1 VELQLQVQRVASVAE
16 STGQGMTAV
25 PTLWF
30 VYMVRT
36 ATGAL
41 YTGISTEP
49 ERRLRQHSGELT
61 GGAKA
66 LKGKGPLQLA
76 FTYAMPCRSS
86 ASKLEYQLKQW
97 TKNDKELLLKQAAT
111 QLNLLQQLSGESR
124 VGIAQASD

>member
-1 VELQLQVQRVASVAE
+1 
-16 STGQGMTAV
+16 MTAV
-25 PTLWF
+25 STPWF

-41 YTGISTEP
+41 YTGISTDP
-49 ERRLRQHSGELT
+49 TRRLRQHSGELT

-76 FTYAMPCRSS
+76 FTYGMPCRSS

-97 TKNDKELLLKQAAT
+97 PKKDKELLLRQEAK
-111 QLNLLQQLSGESR
+111 QLNLLEQLSGESR
-124 VGIAQASD
+124 IGTKPASDYTLLSAKE

>member
-1 VELQLQVQRVASVAE
+1 
-16 STGQGMTAV
+16 MTAV
-25 PTLWF
+25 SPPWF

-41 YTGISTEP
+41 YTGVSTEP
-49 ERRLRQHSGELT
+49 ARRLRQHSGELT

-86 ASKLEYQLKQW
+86 ACKLEYQLKQW
-97 TKNDKELLLKQAAT
+97 TKKDKELLLNQDAK

-124 VGIAQASD
+124 IGTEPSSD

>member
-1 VELQLQVQRVASVAE
+1 
-16 STGQGMTAV
+16 MTAV
-25 PTLWF
+25 PTPWF

-41 YTGISTEP
+41 YTGISTDP
-49 ERRLRQHSGELT
+49 ERRLRQHSGALT

-66 LKGKGPLQLA
+66 LKGKGPLQLV
-76 FTYAMPCRSS
+76 FTFAMPCRSS

-97 TKNDKELLLKQAAT
+97 NKTQKELLLKQEVT

-124 VGIAQASD
+124 IGLVCATD

>member
-1 VELQLQVQRVASVAE
+1 
-16 STGQGMTAV
+16 MTAV
-25 PTLWF
+25 LTPWF

-41 YTGISTEP
+41 YTGISTAP

-76 FTYAMPCRSS
+76 FSYAMPCRSS
-86 ASKLEYQLKQW
+86 ASKLEYQLKRW
-97 TKNDKELLLKQAAT
+97 TKKDKELLVKHNSQ
-111 QLNLLQQLSGESR
+111 QLNLLEHLSGESR
-124 VGIAQASD
+124 IGTTPASD

>member
-1 VELQLQVQRVASVAE
+1 
-16 STGQGMTAV
+16 MTAV
-25 PTLWF
+25 STPWF

-36 ATGAL
+36 KAGAL
-41 YTGISTEP
+41 YTGISTNP

-76 FTYAMPCRSS
+76 FRYAMPCRSS

-97 TKNDKELLLKQAAT
+97 TKNDKELLLKQAAK
-111 QLNLLQQLSGESR
+111 QLNLLEQLSGESR
-124 VGIAQASD
+124 IGTEPASDYTLLCRKE

>member
-1 VELQLQVQRVASVAE
+1 
-16 STGQGMTAV
+16 MTAV
-25 PTLWF
+25 STPWF

-36 ATGAL
+36 AAGAL
-41 YTGISTEP
+41 YTGISTQP

-76 FTYAMPCRSS
+76 FTYVMPCRSS

-97 TKNDKELLLKQAAT
+97 TKKDKELLLKQEAK

-124 VGIAQASD
+124 IGTKPASDYTLLSAKES

>member
-1 VELQLQVQRVASVAE
+1 
-16 STGQGMTAV
+16 MTAV
-25 PTLWF
+25 STPWF

-36 ATGAL
+36 TTGAL
-41 YTGISTEP
+41 YTGISTDP
-49 ERRLRQHSGELT
+49 TRRLCQHSGELT

-97 TKNDKELLLKQAAT
+97 TKKDKELLVKQEAKHLSLLK
-111 QLNLLQQLSGESR
+111 QLSGESR
-124 VGIAQASD
+124 IGTGSASD

>member
-1 VELQLQVQRVASVAE
+1 
-16 STGQGMTAV
+16 MTAV
-25 PTLWF
+25 PTPWF

-41 YTGISTEP
+41 YTGISTDP
-49 ERRLRQHSGELT
+49 ERRLRQHSGALT

-66 LKGKGPLQLA
+66 LKGKGPLQLV
-76 FTYAMPCRSS
+76 FTFAMPCRSS

-97 TKNDKELLLKQAAT
+97 NKTQKELLLKQEVK

-124 VGIAQASD
+124 IGLACATD

>member
-1 VELQLQVQRVASVAE
+1 
-16 STGQGMTAV
+16 MTAV
-25 PTLWF
+25 PTPWF

-41 YTGISTEP
+41 YTGISTDP
-49 ERRLRQHSGELT
+49 ERRLRQHSGALT

-66 LKGKGPLQLA
+66 LKGKGPLQLV
-76 FTYAMPCRSS
+76 FTFAMPCRSS

-97 TKNDKELLLKQAAT
+97 NKAQKELLLKQEVK

-124 VGIAQASD
+124 IGLVCATD

>member
-1 VELQLQVQRVASVAE
+1 
-16 STGQGMTAV
+16 MTAV
-25 PTLWF
+25 PTPWF

-49 ERRLRQHSGELT
+49 ERRLRQHSGALT

-66 LKGKGPLQLA
+66 LKGKGPLQLV
-76 FTYAMPCRSS
+76 FTFAMPCRSS

-97 TKNDKELLLKQAAT
+97 NKTQKELLLKQEVK

-124 VGIAQASD
+124 IGLVCATD

>member
-1 VELQLQVQRVASVAE
+1 
-16 STGQGMTAV
+16 MTAV
-25 PTLWF
+25 STPWF

-36 ATGAL
+36 ATGSL

-66 LKGKGPLQLA
+66 LKGKGPLQLV
-76 FTYAMPCRSS
+76 FTYLMPCRST

-97 TKNDKELLLKQAAT
+97 TKKDKELLLKQAAQ
-111 QLNLLQQLSGESR
+111 QLNLLQKLSGESR
-124 VGIAQASD
+124 IGTEPASDYTLPGAKE

>member
-1 VELQLQVQRVASVAE
+1 
-16 STGQGMTAV
+16 MTAV
-25 PTLWF
+25 PTPWF

-36 ATGAL
+36 KAGAL

-76 FTYAMPCRSS
+76 FTYVMPCRSS

-97 TKNDKELLLKQAAT
+97 TKKDKELLLTQAQT
-111 QLNLLQQLSGESR
+111 QLNLLEQLSGESR
-124 VGIAQASD
+124 IGTTPSCD

>member
-1 VELQLQVQRVASVAE
+1 
-16 STGQGMTAV
+16 MTAV
-25 PTLWF
+25 STPWF

-36 ATGAL
+36 ATGTL

-49 ERRLRQHSGELT
+49 ERRVRQHSGALT

-66 LKGKGPLQLA
+66 LKGKGPLQLV

-97 TKNDKELLLKQAAT
+97 NKKQKELLINQDAQ
-111 QLNLLQQLSGESR
+111 QLNLLEQLSGESR
-124 VGIAQASD
+124 IGTQPASAYTLPAAKES

>member
-1 VELQLQVQRVASVAE
+1 
-16 STGQGMTAV
+16 MTAV
-25 PTLWF
+25 LTPWF

-41 YTGISTEP
+41 YTGISTQP

-76 FTYAMPCRSS
+76 FTYPMPCRSS
-86 ASKLEYQLKQW
+86 ASKLEYQLKQL
-97 TKNDKELLLKQAAT
+97 D
-111 QLNLLQQLSGESR
+111 LLQQLSGESR
-124 VGIAQASD
+124 IGIKQATDYTAH

>member
-1 VELQLQVQRVASVAE
+1 
-16 STGQGMTAV
+16 MTAV
-25 PTLWF
+25 STLWF

-41 YTGISTEP
+41 YTGISTQP

-76 FTYAMPCRSS
+76 FTYPMPCRSS

-97 TKNDKELLLKQAAT
+97 TKKDKELLLRQAAK
-111 QLNLLQQLSGESR
+111 QLNLLEQLSGESR
-124 VGIAQASD
+124 IGTEAASDYTDLGMKE

>member
-1 VELQLQVQRVASVAE
+1 
-16 STGQGMTAV
+16 MTAV
-25 PTLWF
+25 STPWF

-41 YTGISTEP
+41 YTGISTDP
-49 ERRLRQHSGELT
+49 TRRLRQHSGELT

-97 TKNDKELLLKQAAT
+97 TKKDKELLVKQEAKHLSLLK
-111 QLNLLQQLSGESR
+111 QLSGESR
-124 VGIAQASD
+124 IGTGSASD

>member
-1 VELQLQVQRVASVAE
+1 
-16 STGQGMTAV
+16 MTAV
-25 PTLWF
+25 PTPWF

-41 YTGISTEP
+41 YTGISTDP
-49 ERRLRQHSGELT
+49 ERRLRQHSGALT

-66 LKGKGPLQLA
+66 LKGKGPLQLV
-76 FTYAMPCRSS
+76 FTFAMPCRSS

-97 TKNDKELLLKQAAT
+97 NKTQKELLLKQEVK

-124 VGIAQASD
+124 IGLVCATD

>member
-1 VELQLQVQRVASVAE
+1 
-16 STGQGMTAV
+16 MTAV
-25 PTLWF
+25 STPWF

-36 ATGAL
+36 KAGAL
-41 YTGISTEP
+41 YTGISTQP

-76 FTYAMPCRSS
+76 FTYVMPCRSS

-97 TKNDKELLLKQAAT
+97 TKKDKELLLKQST
-111 QLNLLQQLSGESR
+111 EQLNLLEQLSGESR
-124 VGIAQASD
+124 IGAEPASDYTLLSAKE